1 MLIQHQ
7 ILVTNL
13 QGNVLQQEG
22 RINNQILGVSYAITQ
37 AWRQLWIDF
46 TRIFTVF
53 VKLPTSWNNE
63 GNFWKTLKIHM
74 KLILDCPKGSCDYLF
89 IT

>member
-22 RINNQILGVSYAITQ
+22 RINNQILGVSYAIAQ
-37 AWRQLWIDF
+37 AWGQLWIDF
-46 TRIFTVF
+46 RRIFTVF

-63 GNFWKTLKIHM
+63 GNF
-74 KLILDCPKGSCDYLF
+74 
-89 IT
+89 

>member
-22 RINNQILGVSYAITQ
+22 RINNQILGVSYAIAQ
-37 AWRQLWIDF
+37 AW
-46 TRIFTVF
+46 
-53 VKLPTSWNNE
+53 
-63 GNFWKTLKIHM
+63 GNYG
-74 KLILDCPKGSCDYLF
+74 LILRVFSQFL
-89 IT
+89 

>member
-37 AWRQLWIDF
+37 AWGQLWIDF

-74 KLILDCPKGSCDYLF
+74 KLILDCPKGSCDYLS

>member
-22 RINNQILGVSYAITQ
+22 RINNQIVGVSYAIAQ
-37 AWRQLWIDF
+37 AWVQLWIDF
-46 TRIFTVF
+46 MRIFTVF
-53 VKLPTSWNNE
+53 VKLPTLWNNE
-63 GNFWKTLKIHM
+63 DNF
-74 KLILDCPKGSCDYLF
+74 
-89 IT
+89 